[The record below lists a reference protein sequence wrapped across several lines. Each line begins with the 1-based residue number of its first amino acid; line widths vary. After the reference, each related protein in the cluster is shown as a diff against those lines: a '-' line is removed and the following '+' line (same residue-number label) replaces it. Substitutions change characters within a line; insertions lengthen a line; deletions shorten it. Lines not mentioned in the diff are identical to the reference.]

1 MSQPEKL
8 THAERIRRLAA
19 VRDDAA
25 PVTSPPVAGDPPRA
39 SPAPP
44 RMPVPGAGTRGAQSL
59 APHARR
65 VHLKAR
71 RTWWALLF
79 FPAFVLYVLIDLV
92 RDVRDRM
99 ARERREV
106 IERRPSFRRPEAM
119 GDVADRNMADIVG
132 ALERFPFRP
141 ARIST
146 NHAFFRDNGADAIG
160 ALLSPNPQI
169 STFPHFYPP
178 YFEQCLY
185 AGEGGVRLAAMR
197 GMHDRRAPAVIIC
210 HGMLMTKHFE
220 MIITLARRAFEQW
233 GFHVVTLD
241 MRGWGQSAWTTDA
254 PPSAGYHEG
263 RDIVEV
269 ARELQR
275 DERVTS
281 VAGIGFSLG
290 AASMLN
296 AAHVTS
302 LSDDR
307 PIDGGIVALSAP
319 TEVGEAIRFI
329 STKPGDWRHPFFGLW
344 HLFHAVIRANVRRR
358 GMDRSISTW
367 YDLVHEMSLP
377 YYDVDFEEFCRRA
390 NAEEFAHEIDVPVL
404 ELHAADDFVVPVHHA
419 YRLRDRT
426 DGNPWVHVMVKDS
439 GNHCSFAAVDP
450 SWYHSTL
457 RRWLEYWA
465 TPAGTEPED
474 APID

>member
-8 THAERIRRLAA
+8 SHAERIRRLAA
-19 VRDDAA
+19 VPAGAPTSEPATEPDREVVDA
-25 PVTSPPVAGDPPRA
+25 PKPPSSTPP
-39 SPAPP
+39 
-44 RMPVPGAGTRGAQSL
+44 AQRPQMF

-65 VHLKAR
+65 AGLKAR

-79 FPAFVLYVLIDLV
+79 FPVFVLYVAIDLI
-92 RDVRDRM
+92 RELR
-99 ARERREV
+99 ARTANERHEV

-119 GDVADRNMADIVG
+119 GPVEERSMADIAA
-132 ALERFPFRP
+132 ALDRFPFRP

-169 STFPHFYPP
+169 STLPHFYPP
-178 YFEQCLY
+178 YFEQRLFT
-185 AGEGGVRLAAMR
+185 GEDGVQLAAMQ

-210 HGMLMTKHFE
+210 HGMHMTKHFE
-220 MIITLARRAFEQW
+220 LIIALARRAFEQW

-302 LSDDR
+302 LSEDR
-307 PIDGGIVALSAP
+307 PLDGGVIAVSAP
-319 TEVGEAIRFI
+319 SEVGEAIRFI
-329 STKPGDWRHPFFGLW
+329 STKPTDWRDPFFGLW
-344 HLFHAVIRANVRRR
+344 HLFHAVIRSNVRRR
-358 GMDRSISTW
+358 GMDRSVRTW
-367 YDLVHEMSLP
+367 YDLVTEMALP
-377 YYDVDFEEFCRRA
+377 YYGLDFDEFCHRA
-390 NAEEFAHEIDVPVL
+390 NAENFAHEIDIPVL
-404 ELHAADDFVVPVHHA
+404 EMHAADDFVVPVHHA
-419 YRLRDRT
+419 YRLKDRS
-426 DGNPWVHVMVKDS
+426 DGNPWLHVVIKDS

-457 RRWLEYWA
+457 RCWLEYWA
-465 TPAGTEPED
+465 TPAAGTVPED